1 MAKKIKPTADLKKK
15 KVARRRLGVEL
26 DKAGMAAAALGTF
39 LAAQQV
45 QAADKGKQ
53 SLDDR
58 QADDLLAQAHDAELV
73 AELPAEL
80 LSADLDQIAQEL
92 ASLDAAEVAEL
103 TELGE
108 VPASAE
114 IPVADLDGTMLS
126 QASPV
131 ADLPPGVDA
140 RTTMTDAGAGG
151 AGGSAGSAAGAADAA
166 AASSAAS
173 SAAGGAAGSGL
184 ASLGTV
190 TLGSLTMPVGAIMGA
205 GLATAAALATG
216 GGSAAA
222 SVLSVALATTTGL
235 VVDGN
240 VRDATIFYDRNGNGK
255 LDAGEI
261 SAKTKA
267 DGSYNMTGDA
277 ALMTGKLVVLGDGFD
292 TLTGQKVGMMVA
304 PEGFAFVSPLTTLVA
319 AAGGDAASQ
328 NAMLAKLGISGA
340 GLNGKS
346 PLEFLK
352 TYDPIKAMTSGT
364 PAEKALAEKAFT
376 VSQQVFSVIQTAAE
390 LQAKVGG
397 TTSGLSDITSIAS
410 SIAKSISSAPATDGT
425 GAAVSATS
433 IINQA
438 ASKAVDAALTNAST
452 EVREALQANVTRAL
466 STVNSAIEQKY
477 TGLATALTN
486 SQANPTDAGSIQAL
500 AEKMAIAAV
509 SQNTLIT
516 GIRAVDTTSATT
528 LANSQDSLLIA
539 GDKEALANLQTEVFV
554 EAVKAGSTTA
564 TNDFLALSNPAI
576 ATSTKFT
583 VVDTQANLVAYARAH
598 VGDPASYLTKAVGV
612 VVTDPIN
619 LAIAQEL
626 IDRIPTVA
634 FRNPTVG
641 DAAGTLTY
649 TVAVNFLDAGI
660 KFPPNLVTVSFTTGQ
675 LETVVDS
682 AVELA
687 LGGVS
692 TISVIG
698 GTLGP
703 ANGFTLHEAYSLV
716 DAGLHFAA
724 GNTITVGVTSD
735 ELTQVAGLVTEFA
748 AANIDA
754 IGAETG
760 SVLSVQLADAIA
772 IANAGLSFTAGNT
785 VTVLV
790 GASDAAALASNIAN
804 LKTHGIDQIELNA
817 GLTDF
822 TLDYSQASLLATAAL
837 PFTGGNIVVNVTA
850 GEVGTMN
857 AAAFHAIG
865 VDSLTVLGATP
876 TLALT
881 TLTPVLAQSIG
892 LTNGAQV
899 VVTVTTADSALL
911 ETSAVTLH
919 AQGITTLAAAAATS
933 LSLVSVQ
940 AAITNSMNFEAAS
953 DFTVLVPDASVATLV
968 SSAAQLKAAGI
979 DHVGAADGTL
989 VLTVA
994 DAISIANAQ
1003 LDFAATGTNVTV
1015 QFNPADIPAL
1025 AAAADQLKAAGVD
1038 FIDST
1043 VSNLTLSLGE
1053 AQNILGSGIAFDPL
1067 TTISLNVTQAELA
1080 SLLNETLLVGKNIPL
1095 TVTDAPLVINAEN
1108 AAALFDAGYKF
1119 APSQVIELLVADAA
1133 SLAAAVSHAAAFKA
1147 GGLPTLKFA
1156 PADQAALDDLLVSGT
1171 FATDIAALRT
1181 AGFVV
1186 DSLQI
1191 TPVTITDSQVQPL
1204 LAANLTF
1211 GDPATAAV
1219 TFDAADAPGGLLQS
1233 TLKDL
1238 QKLAV
1243 DNVLVSSFSG
1253 QYQIEL
1259 DLGTTGTLSAAGL
1272 PVFAPI
1278 LHVAL
1283 NITDLQLDEIT
1294 GTPGLASAL
1303 AQNGVDWLQ
1312 SDGDVLIQMA
1322 DAVELLGT
1330 DQVSYADDL
1339 YVIGDNVSFDLVD
1352 SDLPDV
1358 VTHAQALAQIGV
1370 DDIDVRDNTLT
1381 LSDSDASSLVSAG
1394 LHFSADD
1401 TGIVVDS
1408 AATTLSTSLKDLQ
1421 KLGVDQVSLNGG
1433 DIGNMHVQLGEGTLS
1448 GTLPTFG
1455 NTLTVDLGFSDLQL
1469 QEVVDNGAALKAAGV
1484 DFLVNDD
1491 HSFNMTLAQANT
1503 LLGNDGVFDA
1513 ATDLGFG
1520 ASENI
1525 IMGFNGALPGA
1536 VNTVAS
1542 EAAAL
1547 ADLGVDH
1554 LHSSTGA
1561 VTLSDAQA
1569 GAIIG
1574 EGLNFVV
1581 NDEVTVQAEA
1591 THMTTSLKDLQ
1602 KLGVDTVLAPD
1613 AASVLKVGLGAGLF
1627 GAGAL
1632 PVFGDTDGDGTLSG
1646 LEDSALDVTL
1656 NVMDPASLAGRADS
1670 FADAGIDHIQVNGG
1684 QATLDVA
1691 QLEQWMS
1698 STVDF
1703 TDGTDLT
1710 LTVTEAD
1717 IGLLADN
1724 AAQVHDYGVNTL
1736 DVAGVNASLTL
1747 GAGDA
1752 AALVQAGL
1760 EFEAT
1765 DTVTVD
1771 VTGAEGTHLST
1782 SLKDLQKLGVDHV
1795 SLSGGADAAGTL
1807 TVELGDS
1814 TVFGGA
1820 LTSFDQGDH
1829 ITLSISGAD
1838 GDGMVAH
1845 VAELT
1850 AAGID
1855 TIFVNDETNVNVGM
1869 ADAQA
1874 ILGGDLS
1881 YDLGDL
1887 QISADNNVSL
1897 EIGGDVDLDSVL
1909 QGLTGVQGLGVDHI
1923 EAGGSAVSISDQDA
1937 NDLVHAGLDFSQS
1950 SSDVTLAVDATQG
1963 EATHLST
1970 TLKDLQKLGVDHVS
1984 LAGAADLAVD
1994 LGHGDLGVG
2003 GLPTFD
2009 AGLNVTL
2016 NADASQMSE
2025 LLGMANAG
2033 ALNASNID
2041 SIQLHGSAADFLG
2054 LDAGDLATAGVDGF
2068 TLDVTAN
2075 DLAALNVGSLPTV
2088 GDVTVDKI
2096 DVAGFNGSAHIDMDT
2111 AQALVDAGISFEGLD
2126 HISLDVAAG
2135 AAGTQL
2141 ATNFDDLNKLGVDHV
2156 NYKVDEF
2163 APAIDANDLPMFDQ
2177 RLDVTLD
2184 APLPGTMDAA
2194 FGNALL
2200 AHGID
2205 QVAINEDVA
2214 ALFDEGGGNGLGDL
2228 LAALGSFTGTGIDLE
2243 LQLQGGATPAD
2254 ANLDAELFGAL
2265 SGFAAP
2271 GNYGDLINAL
2281 TNSGVSDLVVETG
2294 SVQVT
2299 DGLLNALSDAG
2310 MLQALPATNMVL
2322 DATASGDRLFTSLRE
2337 LADLDVDH
2345 VNASASGN
2353 LYIDLGELGDGN
2365 ALAEVKELLT
2375 HLDADMFTGA
2385 TTPTLVMDSKMAE
2398 ALSDSGVFD
2407 ADLLAGL
2414 EHIGIKE
2421 IGVLVGHNEHTSIV
2435 AQTVLPVEVKLIGQD
2450 ADPMLFDDLHHP
2462 KQ

>member
-1 MAKKIKPTADLKKK
+1 
-15 KVARRRLGVEL
+15 
-26 DKAGMAAAALGTF
+26 
-39 LAAQQV
+39 
-45 QAADKGKQ
+45 
-53 SLDDR
+53 
-58 QADDLLAQAHDAELV
+58 
-73 AELPAEL
+73 
-80 LSADLDQIAQEL
+80 
-92 ASLDAAEVAEL
+92 
-103 TELGE
+103 
-108 VPASAE
+108 
-114 IPVADLDGTMLS
+114 MLS

-131 ADLPPGVDA
+131 TDLPPGVDG
-140 RTTMTDAGAGG
+140 RTTMTDAGAGAGG

-166 AASSAAS
+166 AAS

-267 DGSYNMTGDA
+267 DGSYDMVGDA
-277 ALMTGKLVVLGDGFD
+277 SLMTGKLVVLGDGFD

-304 PEGFAFVSPLTTLVA
+304 PEGFSYISPLTTLVA

-340 GLNGKS
+340 GLNGKT

-397 TTSGLSDITSIAS
+397 TTSGLSDITSIAN
-410 SIAKSISSAPATDGT
+410 SIAKSISSAPTTDGS

-438 ASKAVDAALTNAST
+438 ASKAVDSALTNAST

-466 STVNSAIEQKY
+466 STVNSAIEEKY
-477 TGLATALTN
+477 TGLATSLTN
-486 SQANPTDAGSIQAL
+486 AQANPTDAGSIQAL

-516 GIRAVDTTSATT
+516 GIRAVDTSNATT

-554 EAVKAGSTTA
+554 EAVKAGSQTA

-598 VGDPASYLTKAVGV
+598 VGDAASYLAKAIGV

-626 IDRIPTVA
+626 IDLVPTVA

-649 TVAVNFLDAGI
+649 TVAVKFLEAGI
-660 KFPPNLVTVSFTTGQ
+660 KFPPNLVTVSFTTSPTNQ
-675 LETVVDS
+675 LDAVVES
-682 AVELA
+682 AVALS

-703 ANGFTLHEAYSLV
+703 ANGFTLHEAYALV
-716 DAGLHFAA
+716 DAGLKFSA
-724 GNTITVGVTSD
+724 GNTITVGVSND
-735 ELTQVAGLVTEFA
+735 ELTQIAGLADEFVA
-748 AANIDA
+748 AGIDA
-754 IGAETG
+754 LGAETG

-772 IANAGLSFTAGNT
+772 IANAGLSFTAANT

-790 GASDAAALASNIAN
+790 GSGDAAALASNIAN
-804 LKTHGIDQIELNA
+804 LKTHGIDQIALNA

-822 TLDYSQASLLATAAL
+822 TLDYSQASQLATAAL

-850 GEVGTMN
+850 GEVGTMD

-865 VDSLTVLGATP
+865 VDSLTVLGTTP

-919 AQGITTLAAAAATS
+919 AQGITTLAATAATS

-940 AAITNSMNFEAAS
+940 AAITNSLSFQAAS

-968 SSAAQLKAAGI
+968 STAAQLKAAGI

-1043 VSNLTLSLGE
+1043 EPNLTLSLSE
-1053 AQNILGSGIAFDPL
+1053 AHNILGSGIAFDPL
-1067 TTISLNVTQAELA
+1067 TTISLNVLQAELP
-1080 SLLNETLLVGKNIPL
+1080 SLLDETLLVGKNIPL

-1119 APSQVIELLVADAA
+1119 APSQAIELLVSDAA

-1156 PADQAALDDLLVSGT
+1156 PADQAALDELLASGT
-1171 FATDIAALRT
+1171 FTADVVALRT

-1191 TPVTITDSQVQPL
+1191 TPVTITDSQVAPL
-1204 LAANLTF
+1204 LATNLTF
-1211 GDPATAAV
+1211 GDPATADV

-1238 QKLAV
+1238 QKVGV
-1243 DNVLVSSFSG
+1243 DNVLVSSSAIEH
-1253 QYQIEL
+1253 YQVEL
-1259 DLGTTGTLSAAGL
+1259 DLGTTGTLNAAGL
-1272 PVFAPI
+1272 PTFATN

-1283 NITDLQLDEIT
+1283 NITDVQLDEIT
-1294 GTPGLASAL
+1294 GTPGLAGAL
-1303 AQNGVDWLQ
+1303 AENGVDWLQ
-1312 SDGDVLIQMA
+1312 SDGDILIQMA
-1322 DAVELLGT
+1322 DAVELFGADPVAYT
-1330 DQVSYADDL
+1330 DDL
-1339 YVIGDNVSFDLVD
+1339 HVIGDNVSFDLVD
-1352 SDLPDV
+1352 SDLPFV
-1358 VTHAQALAQIGV
+1358 VSHAQALTQIGV

-1381 LSDSDASSLVSAG
+1381 LSDSDASSLVNAG

-1421 KLGVDQVSLNGG
+1421 KLGVDHVLLNGG
-1433 DIGNMHVQLGEGTLS
+1433 DVGNMHVQLGEGTLS

-1455 NTLTVDLGFSDLQL
+1455 SGLNVDLGFSDLQL
-1469 QEVVDNGAALKAAGV
+1469 QEVVDNGAALKLAGV
-1484 DFLVNDD
+1484 DVLVNDD
-1491 HSFNMTLAQANT
+1491 HSFGMTLTQANT

-1520 ASENI
+1520 ASESI
-1525 IMGFNGALPGA
+1525 TMGFNGALPGA
-1536 VNTVAS
+1536 VNMVAS

-1554 LHSSTGA
+1554 LHSATGA

-1574 EGLNFVV
+1574 EGLNFVA

-1613 AASVLKVGLGAGLF
+1613 AAAVLKVGLGAGLF

-1632 PVFGDTDGDGTLSG
+1632 PVFGDTDGDGVLSG

-1656 NVMDPASLAGRADS
+1656 NVMDPAALAGRADS
-1670 FADAGIDHIQVNGG
+1670 FADAGIDHIQVVGD

-1710 LTVTEAD
+1710 LTVAEGD
-1717 IGLLADN
+1717 IGLLAGN

-1736 DVAGVNASLTL
+1736 DVAGLNASLTL

-1760 EFEAT
+1760 EFEGT
-1765 DTVTVD
+1765 DNITMD

-1807 TVELGDS
+1807 TVDLGDS

-1820 LTSFDQGDH
+1820 LPSFDQGDH

-1845 VAELT
+1845 VGDLT

-1881 YDLGDL
+1881 YDSGDL

-1897 EIGGDVDLDSVL
+1897 EIGGDADLDSVL

-1923 EAGGSAVSISDQDA
+1923 DAGGSAVSINDQDA

-1950 SSDVTLAVDATQG
+1950 STDVTLAVDATQG

-1970 TLKDLQKLGVDHVS
+1970 SLKDLQKLGVDHVS

-1994 LGHGDLGVG
+1994 LGHGAFGAG

-2009 AGLNVTL
+2009 DGLNVTL
-2016 NADASQMSE
+2016 NADASQMNE

-2033 ALNASNID
+2033 ALDAANID
-2041 SIQLHGSAADFLG
+2041 SVQLHGTASDFLG

-2088 GDVTVDKI
+2088 GDVSVDKI
-2096 DVAGFNGSAHIDMDT
+2096 DVAGFNGSAHIDMAT

-2126 HISLDVAAG
+2126 NISLDVAAG

-2141 ATNFDDLNKLGVDHV
+2141 ATNFDELNKLGVDHV

-2200 AHGID
+2200 SHGID
-2205 QVAINEDVA
+2205 RVAINEDVA
-2214 ALFDEGGGNGLGDL
+2214 ALFDAGGNDLSDLLLALGD
-2228 LAALGSFTGTGIDLE
+2228 FTGTGIDLE

-2254 ANLDAELFGAL
+2254 ANLDTELFGAL

-2281 TNSGVSDLVVETG
+2281 TSSGVSDLVVETG

-2299 DGLLNALSDAG
+2299 DGLLNALADAG
-2310 MLQALPATNMVL
+2310 MLQALPDTNMVL

-2345 VNASASGN
+2345 VNANAGGN

-2365 ALAEVKELLT
+2365 ALDEVKELLT

-2407 ADLLAGL
+2407 ADVLAGL